1 MKTMPEA
8 IDLIVGSDPLLAVR
22 VAAQILNTTD
32 RGVWWL
38 VEPTPSG
45 GGFDY
50 HLAPR
55 VLRRLVPSLAH
66 SEPGENRFRLVTPG
80 EFRAAGGGIHCR
92 AAWVLSGTLGS
103 PTAAVVN
110 HFEGDMRLIASAQS
124 GRPTNLNY
132 LSRSVALAT
141 AVLSHL
147 KEVRPEAAEGRDV
160 CFCVEPLLYADP
172 SDGELWDDD
181 LTGIV
186 GPLGEVTREVRER
199 WSEYFDWSPL
209 RLGVEP
215 NSKVQ
220 FLRVDEAVRLMFK
233 LSEVATPSRGI
244 YSLGSSLSMNAEEL
258 CSCLSRACQVDLR
271 AAGVAAPLNAVDRLL
286 AERLREA
293 GSNLTPTPGETA
305 PAAATIRVEPEEPGG
320 DAALVETMLRR
331 ACQSRA
337 ALYDERDRRVA
348 SLPQNLQTRTVSVG
362 AEELTYYRAGSEG
375 EALILL
381 SALGQGIDWWV
392 RLIEPLMRRHRVYVW
407 EPRGVTTPS
416 PRPLGLDDHV
426 ADIEAVMEAEGLA
439 SCVLVGWCNG
449 PQVAV
454 EYNRR
459 RPETVRGMVFLNCTF
474 EVPGR
479 PELDAPYEKYFRK
492 LCEIITTRPDFAP
505 SAMKSLGSIPEPKR
519 SDLLA
524 LDGDKRASTVIR
536 LPPRRLRSHLTRPFE
551 AVETTRRY
559 AAQVLDYFAHASLD
573 HAPEVRAPVLVL
585 SAEYDSVVSPER
597 VQAIAACFPRSEY
610 LSISGATHYALYE
623 RSETV
628 ALKLERFLSDC

>member
-1 MKTMPEA
+1 MPEA
-8 IDLIVGSDPLLAVR
+8 FDLIVGSDPLLAVHL
-22 VAAQILNTTD
+22 AARTLNTTD
-32 RGVWWL
+32 RGVCWI
-38 VEPTPSG
+38 VEQTPSG

-55 VLRRLVPSLAH
+55 LLQRLIPSLAR
-66 SEPGENRFRLVTPG
+66 SEHGEDRFRIFTPG
-80 EFRAAGGGIHCR
+80 EFRAAEGSIHCR
-92 AAWVLSGTLGS
+92 DAWVLSGTLSS
-103 PTAAVVN
+103 PTANAAD
-110 HFEGDMRLIASAQS
+110 HLDGDRRLIALAQS

-132 LSRSVALAT
+132 VGRSAALAT

-147 KEVRPEAAEGRDV
+147 KEVRAGEAGGRDV
-160 CFCVEPLLYADP
+160 CFCVETLLYADP
-172 SDGELWDDD
+172 ADGEVWDDD

-186 GPLGEVTREVRER
+186 GPLGEVIREVQER

-209 RLGVEP
+209 RLAVEP
-215 NSKVQ
+215 NHKVE

-233 LSEVATPSRGI
+233 LSGAGAASGET
-244 YSLGSSLSMNAEEL
+244 YSLGSSLSMSAEEL
-258 CSCLSRACQVDLR
+258 CACLGRVCQVDLR

-286 AERLREA
+286 AERLLES
-293 GSNLTPTPGETA
+293 GSHLTLTPDEAA
-305 PAAATIRVEPEEPGG
+305 PVAATIRVEPEEPGG
-320 DAALVETMLRR
+320 DAALLETLLRR
-331 ACQSRA
+331 AYQSRA
-337 ALYDERDRRVA
+337 ALYDERERRVA
-348 SLPQNLQTRTVSVG
+348 ALPQALQTRTVSVG
-362 AEELTYYRAGSEG
+362 TEELTYYRAGSEG
-375 EALILL
+375 DALILL

-416 PRPLGLDDHV
+416 PRPLGLEDHV
-426 ADIEAVMEAEGLA
+426 ADIRAVMEAEGLA

-454 EYNRR
+454 EYYRKH
-459 RPETVRGMVFLNCTF
+459 PETVRGMVFLNCTF

-492 LCEIITTRPDFAP
+492 LCEVITTRPEFAP

-573 HAPEVRAPVLVL
+573 HAPEVRTPVLVF

-597 VQAIAACFPRSEY
+597 VQAIAACFPRNEY
-610 LSISGATHYALYE
+610 ISISGATHYALYE

-628 ALKLERFLSDC
+628 ALKLERFLSGC